1 MCNTLLSTCHWNTLL
16 STFPS
21 TGKGGKKKKKG
32 KKKKEEE
39 PKRKIELVA
48 DPEDKE
54 EWKKFLNKTQ
64 ETVAKTK
71 KTLEIL
77 R

>member
-1 MCNTLLSTCHWNTLL
+1 MSLKSLSKHPFSNFSICFLF
-16 STFPS
+16 S
-21 TGKGGKKKKKG
+21 GKGGKKKKKG

-48 DPEDKE
+48 DPDDKE